1 MKWRQEEIDKNGKT
15 WAKNRLWKLY
25 IKVNNY
31 LSGMNK
37 LTAMTVRIVL
47 NKNRKGILLAA
58 DPKMSV

>member
-1 MKWRQEEIDKNGKT
+1 
-15 WAKNRLWKLY
+15 
-25 IKVNNY
+25 
-31 LSGMNK
+31 MNK